1 MITHSIYLLIS
12 YNDSFNNE
20 LFNNELLNF
29 LLKKDICRLSI
40 IYGFILVAFTGAAV
54 ACKYILIL
62 NAPPPF
68 FSAMISGWLRRLN
81 CPRKSCLNTTHRLIS
96 NKALKQCALQI

>member
-62 NAPPPF
+62 NAPPF
-68 FSAMISGWLRRLN
+68 FFCNDIWLV
-81 CPRKSCLNTTHRLIS
+81 
-96 NKALKQCALQI
+96 KALKLSQKELSEHDT